1 MKYILKG
8 LFGVF
13 LGFSVISWINDHAR
27 VLYSNT
33 NSLPYHYFLELK
45 QLTPNKGQYTV
56 FESPWYGG
64 KVIKEIAGTAGDLI
78 KYDDEG
84 KLWIDDQLIGL
95 PKDKS
100 IGGRSLTPLTS
111 GVIPK
116 GFVFLKGDHERSF
129 DSRYAELG
137 LVHVK
142 NLQGRV
148 IGVW

>member
-8 LFGVF
+8 FFGVF
-13 LGFSVISWINDHAR
+13 LGFSAIAWAKNYVC
-27 VLYSNT
+27 VLYSAT
-33 NSLPYHYFLELK
+33 NSLPYHYFLEFK
-45 QLTPNKGQYTV
+45 QVTPKKGQYTV

-64 KVIKEIAGTAGDLI
+64 KVIKEIAGIAGD
-78 KYDDEG
+78 KMTYDEDG
-84 KLWIDDQLIGL
+84 KLWVGDQLIGC

-100 IGGRSLTPLTS
+100 FDGRTLTPLEP

-116 GFVFLKGDHERSF
+116 DFVFLKGDHERSF

-137 LVHVK
+137 LIHVK